1 MQRYKSQNVFCV
13 LLIVAVFL
21 ASAPAVFAAS
31 LGDLR
36 AAVVQ
41 EDYKKAKSIAEG
53 ILASRGVSRAETSE
67 AEYFLGLS
75 QLRLGEYVRAEGT
88 FKKLLSSRPGDDV
101 YDKASVGHVDALYM
115 QGYYEQALKEVN
127 GLISR
132 RKTSEMTSLFYLK
145 AARASLKLA
154 RWSRAREMLEKI
166 MAEYPDSFES
176 TVAKQLLEERQYFT
190 VQVGSFA
197 DKGRAEKL
205 VKELTSRREY
215 AYIVE
220 AKAADGR
227 AYYRVR
233 VGQMSSL
240 KDAQVLETKLSGL
253 GYPTLI
259 YP

>member
-1 MQRYKSQNVFCV
+1 MCRHQQQYR
-13 LLIVAVFL
+13 FL
-21 ASAPAVFAAS
+21 AVLTAVALLSSSSALFAAS

-36 AAVVQ
+36 SAVIQ
-41 EDYKKAKSIAEG
+41 EDYKKAKTVAESIIGARG
-53 ILASRGVSRAETSE
+53 TSRVEVME

-88 FKKLLSSRPGDDV
+88 FKKLLSSRPGDSV
-101 YDKASVGHVDALYM
+101 YDKASVGFVDALYM
-115 QGYYEQALKEVN
+115 QGYYERALKEVN
-127 GLISR
+127 GLLSR

-145 AARASLKLA
+145 GARANLKLA
-154 RWSRAREMLEKI
+154 HWSKAREMLEKI
-166 MAEYPDSFES
+166 VTEYPDSFES
-176 TVAKQLLEERQYFT
+176 TLAKQLLEERQYFT

-197 DKGRAEKL
+197 DKGRAAKL
-205 VKELTSRREY
+205 VKELTSHQEY

-220 AKAADGR
+220 SKASDGR

-233 VGQMSSL
+233 VGQMASL
-240 KDAQVLETKLSGL
+240 KDAQVLETKLSSL